1 MYRGPRQVVRTTH
14 NAPNHPTV
22 DLGPFRDPAKLADN
36 RAPPQAVRLAPNA
49 PGVAIGP
56 KGRNPTP
63 DRYTKRKRAGRNSAR
78 VGIHDLLDL
87 GPGQFNKNTSRRL
100 APPLGGNTCGILNL
114 MYICINPY
122 RIHLILCMPGFTLHS
137 RASVHYIHTI
147 RVHVGPP
154 NICVHACPC
163 TWDLSCIS

>member
-1 MYRGPRQVVRTTH
+1 MYRRPRQVVRITH
-14 NAPNHPTV
+14 NAPNHPAA
-22 DLGPFRDPAKLADN
+22 DLGPFRDPAKLPDN
-36 RAPPQAVRLAPNA
+36 RAPPQAVRLAPHA
-49 PGVAIGP
+49 PGVAIRP

-63 DRYTKRKRAGRNSAR
+63 VRCTKRKWSGRNSAR

-87 GPGQFNKNTSRRL
+87 GPGQFDKNTSRRL